1 MYLKIHDNSKIKE
14 FVLERLIKEK
24 LIGNDST
31 VILTGSA
38 SIEEARASPN
48 YDRYFNGESDIDLLV
63 IIYNDFSFLD
73 NLFLDKILSLF
84 KNDKVNVLN
93 YSDQYGYGRN
103 SINIK
108 FIKATTFNVWLDLK
122 ELSFKSYRTKPLTI
136 NKPNMKCY
144 GLNDYKVISYQEIVQ
159 DNFYILHY
167 NVVLENNYYLVDIH
181 SMMLFGTIIKTC
193 HLFDNMVAF
202 NGFFKNFLK
211 YPDSE
216 LFHLFSYYLN
226 DKKQISDFE
235 LRNLIET
242 FTNIYIADIIE
253 VLKRD
258 SCIES
263 VSGLIDNNANIA
275 TVCWA
280 RSEPKE
286 IFNFMNKISNQLSSN
301 KFILLVD
308 DLCPKVIYNRS
319 DEEQA
324 LINNQY
330 KKTFR
335 DCKIYFSSDIFKTE
349 LKNNFPEE
357 FFKIMR
363 HISLNYYIEF
373 LPKKKQEKL
382 DSLNLG
388 ELIHTFFE
396 LFLIEYA
403 ENVLGIDTMI
413 FGKFSQNVIFMIKQ
427 QTLKKSKLN
436 YIIIPRL
443 DEYVINSIFS

>member
-1 MYLKIHDNSKIKE
+1 M
-14 FVLERLIKEK
+14 
-24 LIGNDST
+24 
-31 VILTGSA
+31 
-38 SIEEARASPN
+38 
-48 YDRYFNGESDIDLLV
+48 
-63 IIYNDFSFLD
+63 
-73 NLFLDKILSLF
+73 
-84 KNDKVNVLN
+84 
-93 YSDQYGYGRN
+93 
-103 SINIK
+103 
-108 FIKATTFNVWLDLK
+108 
-122 ELSFKSYRTKPLTI
+122 
-136 NKPNMKCY
+136 
-144 GLNDYKVISYQEIVQ
+144 
-159 DNFYILHY
+159 
-167 NVVLENNYYLVDIH
+167 
-181 SMMLFGTIIKTC
+181 
-193 HLFDNMVAF
+193 
-202 NGFFKNFLK
+202 
-211 YPDSE
+211 
-216 LFHLFSYYLN
+216 
-226 DKKQISDFE
+226 
-235 LRNLIET
+235 
-242 FTNIYIADIIE
+242 
-253 VLKRD
+253 
-258 SCIES
+258 
-263 VSGLIDNNANIA
+263 
-275 TVCWA
+275 
-280 RSEPKE
+280 
-286 IFNFMNKISNQLSSN
+286 
-301 KFILLVD
+301 VD

-330 KKTFR
+330 KKNFR